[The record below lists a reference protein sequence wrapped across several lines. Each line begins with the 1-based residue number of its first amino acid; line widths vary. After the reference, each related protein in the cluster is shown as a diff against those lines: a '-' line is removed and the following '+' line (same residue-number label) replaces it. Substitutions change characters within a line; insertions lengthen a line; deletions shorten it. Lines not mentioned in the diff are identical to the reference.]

1 MEVIKLKDI
10 NKKYGK
16 GESQEHVL
24 KDINLS
30 INKGDMVAIMGP
42 SGSGKTSLLNILGL
56 MDKQSSG
63 RYELYGEYILNKS
76 EKELASLRNEKI
88 GFVFQNFNLINEYNL
103 IENVIIPLSY
113 SKNKRSM
120 KERAISKLEEVGLKN
135 YIKKKVNE
143 LSGGQ
148 KQRVA
153 IARALVNEPEI
164 ILADEP
170 TGALDEKNGNSIME
184 ILKDINKKGKT
195 VIIITHDINIANKC
209 KNIIEIK
216 DGKLYEK
223 VNDLVFM

>member
-63 RYELYGEYILNKS
+63 RYELYGEDILNKS

-113 SKNKRSM
+113 SKNKSSM
-120 KERAISKLEEVGLKN
+120 KKRAISKLEEVGLKN

-184 ILKDINKKGKT
+184 ILKHINKKGKT

-216 DGKLYEK
+216 DGKLHEK

>member
-1 MEVIKLKDI
+1 MEVIKFKDI

-63 RYELYGEYILNKS
+63 RYELYGEDILNKS

-113 SKNKRSM
+113 SKNKNSM
-120 KERAISKLEEVGLKN
+120 KKRAISKLEEVGLKN

-184 ILKDINKKGKT
+184 ILKHINKKGKT

-216 DGKLYEK
+216 DGKLHEK